1 MSANTLDL
9 HLLPDYIKEH
19 RDELFINSTLGSKT
33 LEYVEIMP
41 NVKWKDSLNYLDS
54 EVVLQ
59 DGSECGWNPQG
70 SDVFSQRTIETKAV
84 EVEKEFCWKDFE
96 KKYMNYQLLWEAG
109 REKLPFEEKIAESNM
124 NAIKEAVENLVWQ
137 GNSGLTISGF
147 VADVTAAI
155 AEVSGTSITFSSGA
169 TVSEKIDSVVAS
181 LDMRMLKK
189 GVNIYLSYTDFRNYI
204 MEQNGACCVNKPV
217 VDAASESIKYFGD
230 SRITLIPVLGLEG
243 TGAIVAATPDALV
256 YATDVEGS
264 ENTYRMWFDEKEE
277 KFLFRVLFRAG
288 TAVKFPNEVRIGQNA

>member
-41 NVKWKDSLNYLDS
+41 NVKWKDALTYLDS
-54 EVVLQ
+54 QIVLQ
-59 DGSECGWNPQG
+59 DGSECSWNPQG
-70 SDVFSQRTIETKAV
+70 SDLISQRFIETRAI

-124 NAIKEAVENLVWQ
+124 NAIKEAVETLVWQ

-147 VADVTAAI
+147 VADVTAAV
-155 AEVSGTSITFSSGA
+155 AEVSGDTITFSSGA
-169 TVSEKIDSVVAS
+169 TVSEKIDSVVAA
-181 LDMRMLKK
+181 LDIRMLKK

-204 MEQNGACCVNKPV
+204 QEQNGACCVNKPV
-217 VDAASESIKYFGD
+217 VDAASETIKYFGD

-277 KFLFRVLFRAG
+277 KFMFRVLFRAG
-288 TAVKFPNEVRIGQNA
+288 TAVKFPNEVRIGTAE